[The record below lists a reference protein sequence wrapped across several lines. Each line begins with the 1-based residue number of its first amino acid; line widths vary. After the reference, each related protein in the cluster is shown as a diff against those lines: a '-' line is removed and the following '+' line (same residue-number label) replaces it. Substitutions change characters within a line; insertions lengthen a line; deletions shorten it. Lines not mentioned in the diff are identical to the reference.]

1 MRINNMIRFSWAL
14 FISILLFAGT
24 AYAQPEFSDENA
36 DIFYECFSEFENQ
49 VECDFP
55 SALLTHPFLLNT
67 RTRNIANILGRRGNG
82 ALRGGRGGQQ
92 TSSTDLLEGPTGLNA
107 GDGPVRY
114 GAWASYTY
122 SDYDDDF
129 PTTAFDGHTH
139 SGLAGIDF
147 SPWERTVFG
156 LAVGYESSD
165 NDTAFNSGHE
175 QTEGYTIAPYF
186 AALLT
191 DVWSVDFSFGY
202 SNLDIDQDRAGGTI
216 TSSPDADR
224 WFWSLNLNGLT
235 TWDNWILSGRMGT
248 LWARNTIDAYVDSSS
263 TAWAESDSKL
273 GQWNIAGEAAYSLG
287 EWEPYARLTYEYD
300 YSLTSIVTFP
310 LSPSNDRDNFLV
322 GAGVRY
328 FSVNGLSG
336 NLEWYKRLGRQD
348 FDEDTI
354 SLTLRVEF

>member
-1 MRINNMIRFSWAL
+1 MLSL
-14 FISILLFAGT
+14 P
-24 AYAQPEFSDENA
+24 YAQPEFSDEDA
-36 DIFYECFSEFENQ
+36 DIFYECFEGQGDCF
-49 VECDFP
+49 FP

-67 RTRNIANILGRRGNG
+67 RTRNIANILGGRGNG
-82 ALRGGRGGQQ
+82 ALRGGPRGGQQ
-92 TSSTDLLEGPTGLNA
+92 TSSINLFDGSTGVNA

-114 GAWASYTY
+114 GAWASYSY
-122 SDYDDDF
+122 SDYEDDF

-139 SGLAGIDF
+139 SGLVGLDF

-156 LAVGYESSD
+156 LAVGYEASD
-165 NDTAFNSGHE
+165 SDTAFNSGNE

-186 AALLT
+186 AGLLS

-202 SNLDIDQDRAGGTI
+202 SNLDIDQVMAKGV
-216 TSSPDADR
+216 TSSTNADR

-235 TWDNWILSGRMGT
+235 TWDNWIFSGRMGT
-248 LWARNTIDAYVDSSS
+248 LWARNSIDAFVDSSS

-273 GQWNIAGEAAYSLG
+273 GQWNVAGEAAYSLG

-300 YSLTSIVTFP
+300 YSLSKVVTFP
-310 LSPSNDRDNFLV
+310 QTPSNDRDNFLI

-328 FSVNGLSG
+328 FSINGLSG

-354 SLTLRVEF
+354 SLTIRCEF